1 MPAARLAGCQTDAVA
16 TQPNAVRPA
25 DSKPVTKTVYVAPQ
39 SARCTGVAPME
50 CLQVRNGPNEP
61 WSLWYAGIEG
71 FAYQPGYLYTLEIDE
86 YRVAQ
91 PPADGSSIRW
101 VLAAPSSAARRTDGR
116 AHADGRAAALA
127 GGAAV
132 SIRRNTTD
140 DNSVTTP
147 MHVNDSMNPCAIGPQ

>member
-1 MPAARLAGCQTDAVA
+1 MIRQSRTLLGAAVIAGSTLVAGCQTDAVA
-16 TQPNAVRPA
+16 TVPNAVRPA
-25 DSKPVTKTVYVAPQ
+25 DDGKPVARTVQVAPQ

-50 CLQVRNGPNEP
+50 CLQVRNSPNEP

-101 VLAAPSSAARRTDGR
+101 VLKRVVERRQ
-116 AHADGRAAALA
+116 
-127 GGAAV
+127 
-132 SIRRNTTD
+132 
-140 DNSVTTP
+140 
-147 MHVNDSMNPCAIGPQ
+147 VN

>member
-1 MPAARLAGCQTDAVA
+1 MIRQSRTLLGAAVIAGSTLVAGCQTDAVA
-16 TQPNAVRPA
+16 TAPNAVRPA
-25 DSKPVTKTVYVAPQ
+25 DDGKPVARTVQVAPQ

-50 CLQVRNGPNEP
+50 CLQVRNRPNEP

-101 VLAAPSSAARRTDGR
+101 VLKRVVERRQ
-116 AHADGRAAALA
+116 
-127 GGAAV
+127 
-132 SIRRNTTD
+132 
-140 DNSVTTP
+140 
-147 MHVNDSMNPCAIGPQ
+147 VN

>member
-1 MPAARLAGCQTDAVA
+1 MIPKTRMLLGAAVIAGSTLLAGCQTDAAA
-16 TQPNAVRPA
+16 TASGAARAA
-25 DSKPVTKTVYVAPQ
+25 DARPVTKTVYVAPQ

-50 CLQVRNGPNEP
+50 CLQVRGSPSEP

-101 VLAAPSSAARRTDGR
+101 VLKRVVERRQ
-116 AHADGRAAALA
+116 A
-127 GGAAV
+127 
-132 SIRRNTTD
+132 N
-140 DNSVTTP
+140 
-147 MHVNDSMNPCAIGPQ
+147 

>member
-1 MPAARLAGCQTDAVA
+1 MIHKTRTLLGAAVIAGSTLLAGCQTDAAA
-16 TQPNAVRPA
+16 TASGAARAPDAG
-25 DSKPVTKTVYVAPQ
+25 PVTKTVYVAPQ

-50 CLQVRNGPNEP
+50 CLQVRGSPSEP

-101 VLAAPSSAARRTDGR
+101 VLKRVVERRQ
-116 AHADGRAAALA
+116 A
-127 GGAAV
+127 
-132 SIRRNTTD
+132 N
-140 DNSVTTP
+140 
-147 MHVNDSMNPCAIGPQ
+147 

>member
-1 MPAARLAGCQTDAVA
+1 MIRPSRTLLGAAVIAGSTLLAGCQTDAVA
-16 TQPNAVRPA
+16 TQPSAVRPA

-50 CLQVRNGPNEP
+50 CLQVRNSPNEP

-101 VLAAPSSAARRTDGR
+101 VLKRVVERRQ
-116 AHADGRAAALA
+116 A
-127 GGAAV
+127 
-132 SIRRNTTD
+132 N
-140 DNSVTTP
+140 
-147 MHVNDSMNPCAIGPQ
+147 